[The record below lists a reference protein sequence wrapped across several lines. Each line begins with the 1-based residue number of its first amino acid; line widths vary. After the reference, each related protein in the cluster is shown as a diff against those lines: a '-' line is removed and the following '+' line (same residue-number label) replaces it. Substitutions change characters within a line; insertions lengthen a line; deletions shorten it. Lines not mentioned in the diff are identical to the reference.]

1 MRSERTGVA
10 LAVISRVPRLGR
22 TKTRLARTLGPEV
35 ALSLHRAMLADELE
49 QLHDP
54 ARWDLFLLHDP
65 ALDESDEQE
74 LRSLRAGLAT
84 PLVPGEQGLAAELLG
99 GFQALLGDYER
110 AVIVSADV
118 PHLGAGVVARAVAA
132 LDHADLVLGPGPDG
146 GYYLVGLRRPHD
158 VFTSVGMG
166 TAGVERATV
175 ALAEGLG
182 LRVAHVDS
190 LTDIDEEADLAELE
204 AVPPGLAK
212 RTRAVARRLGAQAFP

>member
-1 MRSERTGVA
+1 

-22 TKTRLARTLGPEV
+22 TKTRLARTLGAEA
-35 ALSLHRAMLADELE
+35 ALALHRAMLSDELD

-65 ALDESDEQE
+65 AVDDSDEQE
-74 LRSLRAGLAT
+74 LQRLRGGLAAS
-84 PLVPGEQGLAAELLG
+84 LVPGGQGLGAELLG
-99 GFQALLGDYER
+99 GFQALLADYER

-118 PHLGAGVVARAVAA
+118 PHLGAEVVDRAVAA
-132 LDHADLVLGPGPDG
+132 LDHSDLVLGPGPDG
-146 GYYLVGLRRPHD
+146 GYYLVGLRDPHD

-182 LRVAHVDS
+182 LRVAHVEP
-190 LTDIDEEADLAELE
+190 LTDIDEEADLRELDG
-204 AVPPGLAK
+204 APDGVAR
-212 RTRAVARRLGAQAFP
+212 RTREVARRLETGSLS